1 MCVLA
6 AQARA
11 EVSWSNTQA
20 RVCAPPTVLTLLL
33 HTRVTAHN
41 ATKHSDIDL
50 VVTGLVRP
58 SSVTGTFAAK
68 DRQLVLRALERIA
81 GHIRK

>member
-1 MCVLA
+1 
-6 AQARA
+6 
-11 EVSWSNTQA
+11 
-20 RVCAPPTVLTLLL
+20 
-33 HTRVTAHN
+33 VTAHN